1 MKKFSDL
8 YEKTVNVAQRRKMAR
23 RMSKLQKS
31 SAFQK
36 KKQRTAL
43 RTRDA
48 AKLAVI
54 AKKKVT
60 QMYRDKFYKNY
71 KDMSLQMR
79 VQADAKIQQK
89 YGAAIAKKV
98 TRMLPKLKAAEK
110 ERVKAAR
117 AAYGNKDE

>member
-1 MKKFSDL
+1 MEDIILLQNMKING
-8 YEKTVNVAQRRKMAR
+8 YPQHN
-23 RMSKLQKS
+23 LQNHTKIS
-31 SAFQK
+31 MK
-36 KKQRTAL
+36 KKQRAAL

-48 AKLAVI
+48 AKLSVI

-71 KDMSLQMR
+71 KDMSLQQR

-98 TRMLPKLKAAEK
+98 IRILPQLKAAEK

-117 AAYGNKDE
+117 AAYGDKDE